1 MSNLSSGLR
10 SGRRALFALAALAV
24 FAAPACAAPPAAHA
38 ERAAPALAFEPLEI
52 ETGKGVIKLRVEV
65 ADNDAEREQGLMW
78 RKSLA
83 PDQGMLF
90 DFKTPRPVAFWM
102 KNTLIPLDMIF
113 IQQDGTILS
122 IARNTVPHDETPV
135 PSGGAVVGVL
145 EIAGGRAAALGLL
158 PGDKVRHRIFRHG

>member
-1 MSNLSSGLR
+1 VILPSVFR
-10 SGRRALFALAALAV
+10 RRAFGLAAFTV
-24 FAAPACAAPPAAHA
+24 FIASACAAPPQARA
-38 ERAAPALAFEPLEI
+38 ERAAASAPATYETLEVVSSRGAV
-52 ETGKGVIKLRVEV
+52 TFRVEV
-65 ADNDAEREQGLMW
+65 ADTDAEREQGLMW

-113 IQQDGTILS
+113 IQPDGTILS
-122 IARNTVPHDETPV
+122 IAANTVPHDETPV
-135 PSGGAVVGVL
+135 PSGGAVLGVL
-145 EIAGGRAAALGLL
+145 EIAGGRAAELGLL